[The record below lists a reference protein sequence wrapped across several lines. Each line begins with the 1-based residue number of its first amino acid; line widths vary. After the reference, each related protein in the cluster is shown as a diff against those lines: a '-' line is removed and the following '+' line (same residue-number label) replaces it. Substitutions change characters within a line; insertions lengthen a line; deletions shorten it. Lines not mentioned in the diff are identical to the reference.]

1 MTNATLN
8 HLLRISIE
16 GPAID
21 QFDFD
26 KAVSRWGS
34 LRNRRLLLWFVL
46 LKSLANIFEI
56 CRVYLQGKVVQVY
69 QKLIVF

>member
-1 MTNATLN
+1 MVVIPVHTADCERAFSTLKRVKTRLRSTMTNATLN

-34 LRNRRLLLWFVL
+34 LRNRRLLL
-46 LKSLANIFEI
+46 
-56 CRVYLQGKVVQVY
+56 
-69 QKLIVF
+69 